1 MSKSESLSVIKK
13 NIARCFGDDLSA
25 CERMSAVLDEA
36 VRLAAPGTVRELREK
51 RFSAEELRR
60 EFPVCLP
67 TAPASLLDET
77 PEENLAL
84 ATAKVAAAEGAYLA
98 AYCTRIAAQLK
109 AAKLR
114 VGPSLFLPQ
123 GGRKAGGDVAMLE
136 TEAFRRAFA
145 LLSGRQPDMTP
156 RAVRSFAD
164 ACDAV
169 CEGDC
174 VYCILPLENSR
185 DGLLSA
191 TLRIIVDNDLFISR
205 VCEIADESGVATR
218 FALLCRDTGA
228 APPQSGAQQITIRLA
243 QHGPSAMPRLFTGL
257 AVTGA
262 SLVRVTSQPLAYTDG
277 YAQICTFSGTR
288 EALFSWLL
296 LLEIVKADYTLLGVY
311 ETLKE
316 Q

>member
-60 EFPVCLP
+60 EFPICLP

-84 ATAKVAAAEGAYLA
+84 AAAKVAASEGAYLA
-98 AYCTRIAAQLK
+98 AYCTRTAAQLK

-114 VGPSLFLPQ
+114 VGPALFLPQ
-123 GGRKAGGDVAMLE
+123 GTAGGDVAVLE
-136 TEAFRRAFA
+136 TETFRRAFG
-145 LLSGRQPDMTP
+145 LLSARRTDLA
-156 RAVRSFAD
+156 RHAVRSFAD
-164 ACDAV
+164 ACEAV

-174 VYCILPLENSR
+174 AYCILPIENSR
-185 DGLLSA
+185 DGLLTG
-191 TLRIIVDNDLFISR
+191 TLRMIVDNDLFITR
-205 VCEIADESGVATR
+205 VCEVVDESGVMTR
-218 FALLCRDTGA
+218 FALLCHDAGA
-228 APPQSGAQQITIRLA
+228 AILPSGSQQITIRLA
-243 QHGPSAMPRLFTGL
+243 QHGSSAMPLLFTGL

-262 SLVRVTSQPLAYTDG
+262 SLVRATSQPLAYTDG
-277 YAQICTFSGTR
+277 YAHICTFSGTS
-288 EALFSWLL
+288 EALFAWLL
-296 LLEIVKADYTLLGVY
+296 LLEIVKSDYTLLGVY
-311 ETLKE
+311 ETLKD
-316 Q
+316 